1 MPAPCLNPDLGAH
14 RGLTARRRGARRVPR
29 GLPVKVKHIVRWI
42 KTPSKPPHLTAT
54 IPAPVES
61 SAVRFPIAQRYSA
74 DVLAFSTH
82 QGVNQPAPSKFFP
95 LSLLPFV
102 SMSVCLSAPHSPF
115 LSRLLKCLH
124 SPIIFC
130 VCVCLSQTVWCSL
143 AKQVPPSSSFS
154 HSEGEFCTM
163 CPRFSGSFQ
172 GK

>member
-14 RGLTARRRGARRVPR
+14 RGPTARRRGARRVPR

-42 KTPSKPPHLTAT
+42 KTPSRPPHLTTT
-54 IPAPVES
+54 IPPPVES
-61 SAVRFPIAQRYSA
+61 SAVHFPIAQRYSA
-74 DVLAFSTH
+74 DVLTFSTH

-95 LSLLPFV
+95 LSLPLFV

-124 SPIIFC
+124 SPIIFSVC
-130 VCVCLSQTVWCSL
+130 VCVYRRQCGVLLQSRS
-143 AKQVPPSSSFS
+143 PPSFS

-163 CPRFSGSFQ
+163 CLRFSGSFQ